1 MDDLLNKY
9 ILVELSRIQIPQYT
23 EKYLVTNWSEKNGPV
38 VLSPNITVSTLW
50 ELLSWFS
57 TSASGWMVF
66 CILEIEDNESIGRGL
81 AELEQKRINQEEASL
96 AKEERR
102 RQRRENA
109 ALVEIKQEPIVKTE
123 EEPIIKS
130 EGDILEEEI
139 KQEIKQ
145 EESMPVISEVS
156 SLLSEF
162 SVEESS
168 NEEASESGL
177 PKVNALMRGG
187 AKETKWKGPA
197 VVPPVSNDKINTKA
211 TQRGRGRGSKPQQ
224 EAESSRSDH
233 PTRTQK
239 LSQRKKKSLE
249 NDVVEKRISKRKRV
263 NSKPDETTAK
273 DIPVRG
279 STSQDPHQR
288 NFLEVRNIRA
298 ATHLYLPRRS
308 DACGIQHIKSLQW
321 LAFRGSRP
329 AKYD

>member
-96 AKEERR
+96 AKEEQR

-109 ALVEIKQEPIVKTE
+109 ALVEIKQEPIGKTE